1 MAPNDANY
9 LRGKKVSSQFG
20 AIKMNSTDTADAYQQ
35 QLSNQVAEPYASRI
49 IRLLLYAVI
58 FVLTVGGNVLVCT
71 VVVNNRKLRSMQRFY
86 YGYFLMNLALADL
99 AVALLCIPF
108 TVVYY
113 ETGVWP
119 FSAFMCKLVPT
130 LQVTSV
136 SASIFTLTVMTYE
149 RYQAIVQPLKAQI
162 PKRKVLTMLGTAWGF
177 AFISASPELFAYQF
191 HDNANQKFQCRENW
205 PHHKY
210 RQLYTMFLFVCTYL
224 IPLLV
229 IFPTYIKMMSTLK
242 NSHSFNNTDKKLRW
256 KSLRVL
262 IAVVIIFATSYLPQH
277 ILFLAMDF
285 GSGLSFPYFEIT
297 LKYCY
302 LLVWVSSC
310 SNPIIYGALDDYFR
324 DKYAKILQ
332 HCVAVKRST
341 QRLSRVTISYSQGTM
356 NPQRTSTPTR
366 LTPQEEHMAKDQ
378 AEKLEEISPLQLNI
392 SDNHSNS
399 HDKND
404 DCFKQVTPLLG
415 CTET

>member
-1 MAPNDANY
+1 MNFTTDSY
-9 LRGKKVSSQFG
+9 QDQLSSQ
-20 AIKMNSTDTADAYQQ
+20 
-35 QLSNQVAEPYASRI
+35 VPEPYASRI
-49 IRLLLYAVI
+49 FRLVLYAIV

-71 VVVNNRKLRSMQRFY
+71 VVINNRKLRSMQRFY
-86 YGYFLMNLALADL
+86 YGYFLMNLAFADL

-113 ETGVWP
+113 ETGNWP

-162 PKRKVLTMLGTAWGF
+162 PKKKVLTMLGMAWIF
-177 AFISASPELFAYQF
+177 AFVSASPEIFAYQF
-191 HDNANQKFQCRENW
+191 HDNASQKFQCRELW
-205 PHHKY
+205 PHQKY
-210 RQLYTMFLFVCTYL
+210 RQSYTMFLFVCTYL
-224 IPLLV
+224 FPLMV

-242 NSHSFNNTDKKLRW
+242 KSHSFNNTDKKLRW

-302 LLVWVSSC
+302 LMVWVSSC

-324 DKYAKILQ
+324 DKYARILR

-341 QRLSRVTISYSQGTM
+341 KKLSRATISYSQGTL
-356 NPQRTSTPTR
+356 NPQKSSPTEQTLEKER
-366 LTPQEEHMAKDQ
+366 IPRDQ
-378 AEKLEEISPLQLNI
+378 SGRLEEISSPQSNI
-392 SDNHSNS
+392 LESYSANN
-399 HDKND
+399 DKND
-404 DCFKQVTPLLG
+404 FKQVTPLLG
-415 CTET
+415 CSDT

>member
-1 MAPNDANY
+1 
-9 LRGKKVSSQFG
+9 
-20 AIKMNSTDTADAYQQ
+20 MNSTADAYQE

-49 IRLLLYAVI
+49 IRLLLYAIVL
-58 FVLTVGGNVLVCT
+58 VLTVGGNILVCT

-86 YGYFLMNLALADL
+86 YGYFLMNLAFADL

-149 RYQAIVQPLKAQI
+149 RYQAIVRPLKAQI
-162 PKRKVLTMLGTAWGF
+162 PKRKVLTMLGMAWIF

-191 HDNANQKFQCRENW
+191 HENANQKFQCRENF
-205 PHHKY
+205 PDHKY

-224 IPLLV
+224 IPLVV
-229 IFPTYIKMMSTLK
+229 IFPTYIKMLSTLK
-242 NSHSFNNTDKKLRW
+242 NSHSFNNSDKKQRW

-310 SNPIIYGALDDYFR
+310 SNPIIYGALDEYFR
-324 DKYAKILQ
+324 DKYAKILR

-341 QRLSRVTISYSQGTM
+341 QRLSRVTMSYSQGTM
-356 NPQRTSTPTR
+356 NLPKSSPTR
-366 LTPQEEHMAKDQ
+366 LTLEEEHILRDQ
-378 AEKLEEISPLQLNI
+378 SEKLEEISPPKSNI
-392 SDNHSNS
+392 LDNYSVNN
-399 HDKND
+399 DKND
-404 DCFKQVTPLLG
+404 YFKQVTPLIG
-415 CTET
+415 CSDT